1 MYSGYRVKING
12 VTISDNFVSQGS
24 YSAQK
29 ARRVL
34 YEYYDANDVR
44 HEELSSREKMVI
56 SFDIRERTA
65 EEQAQL
71 SNIWNQCENLLVE
84 YWDDVGAEYKTGY
97 FKMDSPVFKHRN
109 TRGGKISYAKTNVS
123 LREY

>member
-1 MYSGYRVKING
+1 MYSGYRIKING
-12 VTISDNFVSQGS
+12 ITISNDFVSQGS

-29 ARRVL
+29 VRRVL
-34 YEYYDANDVR
+34 YEYYDANNVR
-44 HEELSSREKMVI
+44 HEELSNRETMVI

-65 EEQAQL
+65 KEQEQL
-71 SNIWNQCENLLVE
+71 GTIWSQYDNILVE
-84 YWDDVGAEYKTGY
+84 YWDDVTAEYKTGY